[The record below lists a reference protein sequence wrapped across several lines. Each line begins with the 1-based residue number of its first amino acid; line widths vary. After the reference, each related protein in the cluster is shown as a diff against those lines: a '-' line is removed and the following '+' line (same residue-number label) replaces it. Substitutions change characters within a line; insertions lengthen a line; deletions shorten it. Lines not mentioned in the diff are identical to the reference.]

1 MPLKNCTLCNAR
13 ALFFHSFRHRD
24 YYKCQKCTAIM
35 MDARHFLSPA
45 EERARYEQHE
55 NCVDDPGYQRF
66 VSPITDAIQEQFTPE
81 AKGLDFGAGTGPVIT
96 KLLQDAGYSLLL
108 YDPFFWNNPQV
119 LQARY
124 DFIACCEVMEH
135 FQDPLREFRLLR
147 SLLKPGGVLYCM
159 TKIYSEDIDFMKW
172 HYKND
177 PTHVFFYHQNTL
189 RWIRAHL
196 HFSRLV
202 TSGNLI
208 RFEA

>member
-1 MPLKNCTLCNAR
+1 
-13 ALFFHSFRHRD
+13 
-24 YYKCQKCTAIM
+24 M